1 MVGMVVVMV
10 LVVLSGL
17 WLLCIGG
24 NGDIVSMVLMTT
36 AVRVAVEVC
45 TFFLFNCMFCGGI
58 CSVGNG
64 IGGSD
69 IS

>member
-1 MVGMVVVMV
+1 MVGMVEVVV

-17 WLLCIGG
+17 WFLCIGG
-24 NGDIVSMVLMTT
+24 NGDIVIMVLMTT
-36 AVRVAVEVC
+36 AIRVEVEVC
-45 TFFLFNCMFCGGI
+45 TFLLNCMFCGGI
-58 CSVGNG
+58 CSIGNG